1 MLPTVANME
10 RHTELRIRINRCPRP
25 NVAPSELLLLCGDV
39 LLFRSHEAPDFVA
52 LETAHRHTAH
62 SAVME
67 VSANAAN
74 LTQETGDCVL
84 RYPSDPNRAADAV
97 SFAKA
102 PNDLCALG
110 CAKLFHTD
118 YYA

>member
-1 MLPTVANME
+1 MFATVANVE
-10 RHTELRIRINRCPRP
+10 CHAELCISVNRRPGP
-25 NVAPSELLLLCGDV
+25 NVAPSELLLLRSDV

-52 LETAHRHTAH
+52 LETAHRHSAH

-84 RYPSDPNRAADAV
+84 RYSGDPNRAANAV
-97 SFAKA
+97 SFAEA
-102 PNDLCALG
+102 PNNLCALG
-110 CAKLFHTD
+110 RR
-118 YYA
+118 